1 MDVARVGIGDRRAD
15 FAEVEKHRHELR
27 RAVDRSALSRPRL
40 RSDGTIIVHSEE
52 PGYREVLRFAAE
64 AANLVGAYVHVIT
77 DDVPA
82 AQVDAPTL

>member
-1 MDVARVGIGDRRAD
+1 MARVGIGDRRAE
-15 FAEVEKHRHELR
+15 FAEVDAHRRELR
-27 RAVDRSALSRPRL
+27 EAVDRTALSRPRL

-52 PGYREVLRFAAE
+52 QGYGEVLRFAAD
-64 AANLVGAYVHVIT
+64 AANLVGAYVHVVT